1 MQSMKSPQG
10 PTDPRVTMTDSPVG
24 GLLSPSFASVLA
36 FDEPDDPAYQDL
48 QGLEE
53 EDHGKHNIG
62 LHGSVGSGNSG
73 IQEKDLQGLGDED
86 HDKHT
91 GLHDSVASNSS
102 GIQERNYSEGIE
114 KQPHFPRLEL
124 DAAMD
129 EYHALDGPADQ
140 FNPQNTTPVSNGGGN
155 HPASY
160 DRQRYKA
167 ENIRTSSAPQASPVK
182 LDWLEEN
189 GQIDR
194 EDDGNSKTTSP
205 KRRLSVSDQ
214 LQSAS
219 RSPNTP
225 VKNDTLPL
233 PTPPVVKFEAPQS
246 FERYVRFSPDNPS
259 QFLPPRS
266 PHRPLPSVE
275 RKQDYISLHRLHK
288 QQEKWRGRSQRE
300 RISPR
305 RSPTKIQAS
314 TLNRQPDIHFLSIP
328 KPDTRQRVTR
338 SEGNLSTSD
347 QTVDTARQEAA
358 HGRPGRVYDLV
369 VLNLGLYRSQ
379 YPQGSRWAFWRVRMC
394 PTFIPA
400 RSLTEDAQDTR
411 HIVYRLPAEDLILHF
426 VIVVPYFIVR
436 IPVVTLAKAGRL
448 ANSRAGISFLDV
460 VRIIW
465 ALVAAFIN
473 FVLRKICGM
482 EFGFYGKVQTEYP
495 DQSQTRARPV

>member
-1 MQSMKSPQG
+1 MQSLKSPQG
-10 PTDPRVTMTDSPVG
+10 STDPRVTMTDSPVG

-36 FDEPDDPAYQDL
+36 FDEPDDPAYQNL

-53 EDHGKHNIG
+53 EIHGKHT
-62 LHGSVGSGNSG
+62 
-73 IQEKDLQGLGDED
+73 
-86 HDKHT
+86 T
-91 GLHDSVASNSS
+91 GLHDLVGSSSS
-102 GIQERNYSEGIE
+102 GIQENVHDHSQATE
-114 KQPHFPRLEL
+114 KQQLHFPRLEL

-129 EYHALDGPADQ
+129 EYHALDGPAD
-140 FNPQNTTPVSNGGGN
+140 FNPQNNTPVSNSGGN
-155 HPASY
+155 SPAIGSH

-167 ENIRTSSAPQASPVK
+167 ENIRTSSAPQASAVK
-182 LDWLEEN
+182 LDWLEDY

-194 EDDGNSKTTSP
+194 EEGENNKTASP
-205 KRRLSVSDQ
+205 KRRLSASDQ
-214 LQSAS
+214 PQSAS
-219 RSPNTP
+219 TPNKP
-225 VKNDTLPL
+225 ANNDPLPL
-233 PTPPVVKFEAPQS
+233 PTPPVVKFEAGQS
-246 FERYVRFSPDNPS
+246 FERYVRFSPDDPS
-259 QFLPPRS
+259 QYMSHS

-305 RSPTKIQAS
+305 RSPTKIQPS
-314 TLNRQPDIHFLSIP
+314 TLNRQPDIHFLAIP
-328 KPDTRQRVTR
+328 RIPPSDTRRVTR
-338 SEGNLSTSD
+338 SQGNLSTSD
-347 QTVDTARQEAA
+347 QTIDTVGQQAPA
-358 HGRPGRVYDLV
+358 HERPGRVYDLV

-379 YPQGSRWAFWRVRMC
+379 YTQGSRWAFWRVRMC

-426 VIVVPYFIVR
+426 VIVVPYFLVR
-436 IPVVTLAKAGRL
+436 IPFVTLAKAGRL

-465 ALVAAFIN
+465 AFVTAFIN
-473 FVLRKICGM
+473 LALRKVCGM

-495 DQSQTRARPV
+495 DRSQTPPRPT